1 MMTAI
6 LPAMLY
12 QAYKEVHNY
21 MATDELTHPSQIVDA
36 SRPVMAVGATILLTI
51 FAALLLVVSR
61 TAIKRVYLNETSG
74 SYRMIVGN
82 YIGNQHMIVTPGE
95 VRFNEDR
102 FFIFNHKVS
111 ETVVYLNPRW
121 FEKPVY
127 YKNLIGDVDLEGRD
141 NS

>member
-12 QAYKEVHNY
+12 QAYKEVQNY
-21 MATDELTHPSQIVDA
+21 LATDELTHPSQIVDA
-36 SRPVMAVGATILLTI
+36 SSPVMAVGAMILLTI
-51 FAALLLVVSR
+51 FAGMTLVVSR
-61 TAIKRVYLNETSG
+61 TAIKRIYLNETSG

-82 YIGNQHMIVTPGE
+82 YIGNQHITVTPGE
-95 VRFNEDR
+95 VRFNEDQ
-102 FFIFNHKVS
+102 FFIFNHKLS
-111 ETVVYLNPRW
+111 EKQVYLNPQL
-121 FEKPVY
+121 FEKPVH